1 MKLDY
6 AILWVDDQPKEVKAE
21 EDALKTKLQRLGFNL
36 KVDLIDKF
44 GNIDEQIKSISKNN
58 IYDLILMDSKL
69 GAVGKVCITGAE
81 IAKKFRS
88 QHILTDI
95 IFYSSSSPD
104 ELRQLIFNEK
114 VDGVFCYHRNTLV
127 QSTHT
132 FIKNSIRKTL
142 DINGMRGMT
151 VEAVSE
157 FDAILNEIFFN
168 ILEKFE
174 DSSSQDLLNKIL
186 NKIEEIANT
195 NIKKVNKIRESSP
208 IDNSI
213 VINHKAFS
221 SSLKGDILHGIL
233 KNYSSTDSVY
243 YLCETLKQYSE
254 DVIRP
259 RNKMAH
265 AIVEQNEQGQLV
277 IKADD
282 EVFDDNRFNVLR
294 SKLLTHR
301 DNFEDIKKLISSGEL
316 DELLK

>member
-1 MKLDY
+1 
-6 AILWVDDQPKEVKAE
+6 
-21 EDALKTKLQRLGFNL
+21 
-36 KVDLIDKF
+36 
-44 GNIDEQIKSISKNN
+44 
-58 IYDLILMDSKL
+58 MDSKL
-69 GAVGKVCITGAE
+69 GAVESVCITGAE

-95 IFYSSSSPD
+95 IFYSSSPPD

-157 FDAILNEIFFN
+157 FDATLNEIFF
-168 ILEKFE
+168 IFLEKIGKE
-174 DSSSQDLLNKIL
+174 SGDDLLNKIL
-186 NKIEEIANT
+186 NKIEEIANS
-195 NIKKVNKIRESSP
+195 NIKKVNKIRGTTP
-208 IDNSI
+208 LDHSI
-213 VINHKAFS
+213 VIGHKAFS
-221 SSLKGDILHGIL
+221 SSLKGDILHSIL
-233 KNYSSTDSVY
+233 KDYSSTDSVY

-254 DVIRP
+254 DVIKP

-265 AIVEQNEQGQLV
+265 AILEQNDKGQS
-277 IKADD
+277 IIRADD
-282 EVFDDNRFNVLR
+282 EIFDDNRFNVLR

-301 DNFEDIKKLISSGEL
+301 DNFEDIKHLMLSGEL
-316 DELLK
+316 DDLLK